1 MTRGKGMESA
11 KQRRIV
17 DIDRGLFLVRYAS
30 ADDEVRPPTVR
41 VSSEPASDKNVS
53 LVLHPDQKEA
63 VLWHPGSCL
72 VVRTV
77 SKGKLSIE
85 VRPAQEGASVAATV
99 RMEKLTQ
106 GEPPFSQ
113 AQTSDTASSFDL
125 SDLRLLGHVA
135 SIGDVIVRG
144 NEWLAGP
151 SAPSRIEGISIQWSG
166 KPDDVD
172 ICYSVNTARPQT
184 VSGRMI
190 ALGSF
195 AGTRGKAMPVVGLT
209 FEVSGAGAPY
219 LQFSAEAIFLGA
231 PATRITGRRI
241 VLSGPTGREPLVG
254 LRLSLEEVDAM
265 TRSQPT
271 TPATRPGRA
280 SSGVRVFRSRPKQDQ
295 SAAL

>member
-1 MTRGKGMESA
+1 MDMESA

-17 DIDRGLFLVRYAS
+17 DLDRGLFLVRYAS
-30 ADDEVRPPTVR
+30 ADDEVRPPAVR

-53 LVLHPDQKEA
+53 FVLHPDQKEA

-77 SKGKLSIE
+77 SKSKLSIE
-85 VRPAQEGASVAATV
+85 VGPAQEGASVAATV
-99 RMEKLTQ
+99 KMEKLTQ
-106 GEPPFSQ
+106 GEAPSE
-113 AQTSDTASSFDL
+113 AQTGDTTSAFDL

-135 SIGDVIVRG
+135 SIGDVIVHG

-151 SAPSRIEGISIQWSG
+151 SAPSRIEGISIQWPG
-166 KPDDVD
+166 KPDDVE
-172 ICYSVNTARPQT
+172 ICYSVDTARPQT

-190 ALGSF
+190 PLGSF

-209 FEVSGAGAPY
+209 FELSGAEAAH
-219 LQFSAEAIFLGA
+219 LQFNVEAIFLGA
-231 PATRITGRRI
+231 PATHITGRRI

-254 LRLSLEEVDAM
+254 LRLRLEWVAAT

-271 TPATRPGRA
+271 TASTRAGRTP
-280 SSGVRVFRSRPKQDQ
+280 SGVRVFRSRTKQDQ